1 MVVDAIA
8 ARINRSAGTPGYDAN
23 GVCYVA
29 FGPHRAARLNIT
41 IAAGARPY
49 GSHDAPSE
57 EIANE

>member
-1 MVVDAIA
+1 MPRAST
-8 ARINRSAGTPGYDAN
+8 ARPVLPGYDGN